1 MVDNVRFGPA
11 SPVPAHRSVAAS
23 DVKCIAPAAVAP
35 AAPQTLSL
43 ASALAQKGPP
53 YDADKV
59 AQLRAAI
66 ASGAYA
72 INLGAVADAM
82 MRFGGGRARVTPD
95 VFARLIVQQT
105 ELIAALDA
113 GDPDAILAASASLA
127 DAVEAVRSG
136 VTAGREHL
144 DHGLKLADAARI
156 RVNYPVSVE
165 PSED

>member
-11 SPVPAHRSVAAS
+11 SPVPAPRPLVAS
-23 DVKCIAPAAVAP
+23 DVVRIAQPAVAP

-43 ASALAQKGPP
+43 AAALAQKGPP

-82 MRFGGGRARVTPD
+82 MRFGGGQRV
-95 VFARLIVQQT
+95 
-105 ELIAALDA
+105 
-113 GDPDAILAASASLA
+113 
-127 DAVEAVRSG
+127 
-136 VTAGREHL
+136 
-144 DHGLKLADAARI
+144 
-156 RVNYPVSVE
+156 
-165 PSED
+165 